1 MREGGEQNWDGGE
14 KVGKGSTRKQCM
26 HEMRWDGTEKCVNDC
41 YSVRQSESA
50 REREMKRVTDWGEIA
65 GGGRRRGRDEDGGGC
80 GYAMRLSVSDRRFNA
95 PERRF
100 SATLSAALITTSI
113 MMDGGESRKAK
124 FLHKI
129 MVPS

>member
-1 MREGGEQNWDGGE
+1 
-14 KVGKGSTRKQCM
+14 
-26 HEMRWDGTEKCVNDC
+26 
-41 YSVRQSESA
+41 
-50 REREMKRVTDWGEIA
+50 MKS
-65 GGGRRRGRDEDGGGC
+65 EDGGGC
-80 GYAMRLSVSDRRFNA
+80 GNAMRLSVSHRRFNA

-113 MMDGGESRKAK
+113 MMDGGESGKAK